1 MKPILFLFFAGLLS
15 LNAMAANQITFT
27 HYAWIQQT
35 PSMEL
40 YIDAKGKIFANGKIL
55 STKSLEKK
63 LIELKK
69 NNGMVKYAKGKS
81 ETKISK
87 KRLEVMKLF
96 RKHQIRVEVYTDK
109 TFSQTIRL

>member
-15 LNAMAANQITFT
+15 LNAMAANRITFT

-55 STKSLEKK
+55 STKTLEKK
-63 LIELKK
+63 LSHLDGMLRNVMAILFKILLKILP
-69 NNGMVKYAKGKS
+69 NLVLL
-81 ETKISK
+81 KIS
-87 KRLEVMKLF
+87 LN
-96 RKHQIRVEVYTDK
+96 Y
-109 TFSQTIRL
+109 